1 MSNQGRRLTIFLT
14 ENQKL
19 SFLVPEQRDDLIQ
32 RTNLLKDVLA
42 SNKFVLEAE
51 GTLFCIPWTSIKYLQ
66 LDPMLDGDILPS
78 PVLQGLTIID

>member
-1 MSNQGRRLTIFLT
+1 MTIFLT

-32 RTNLLKDVLA
+32 RTNLFKDILTN
-42 SNKFVLEAE
+42 NKFVIEAN

-66 LDPMLDGDILPS
+66 LDPIAEGDVLPS
-78 PVLQGLTIID
+78 PVLKGLHIID